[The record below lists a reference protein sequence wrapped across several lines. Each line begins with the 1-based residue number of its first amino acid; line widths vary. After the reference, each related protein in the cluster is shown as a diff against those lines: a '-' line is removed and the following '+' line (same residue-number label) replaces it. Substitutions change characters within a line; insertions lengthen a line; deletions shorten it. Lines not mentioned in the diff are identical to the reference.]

1 MENNTLDEFKIA
13 EKFKHVE
20 LLVWKEKKILLIRA
34 TATYIPMEEFKE
46 VFTKASEII
55 GKERLTKTIFDKT
68 KLTVFHQ
75 PSMEWYFVEWKE
87 ELFVKYGLKMHRKIL
102 PADNVFVQS
111 VKLGRMKI
119 EKNYPNGKYKELDIQ
134 YAKSVEEAVE
144 I

>member
-1 MENNTLDEFKIA
+1 MDNNNLDEFKIA

-20 LLVWKEKKILLIRA
+20 LLVWKEKKVILIRA
-34 TATYIPMEEFKE
+34 IATYIPMEEFKE
-46 VFTKASEII
+46 VFIKAGEII

-75 PSMEWYFVEWKE
+75 PSMEWYFVVWKE

-111 VKLGRMKI
+111 VKLGRMRI
-119 EKNYPNGKYKELDIQ
+119 EKNYPDGRYKELDIQ
-134 YAKSVEEAVE
+134 YANSVEEAVE
-144 I
+144 M